1 MTAKQGEP
9 DPRAVRDAGAA
20 LSAEAAR
27 FASFGWMRGTSGNV
41 SLVLSRDPLRLAVTV
56 SARDKGELTGA
67 DVVVVDAKGSAVP
80 IDGAA
85 RPASAPAVPPA
96 PAAPPAPS
104 APSAPSAEAALHA
117 HIASVTGAGAV
128 VHVHTVAAV
137 AAGWHWPS
145 GVELEGIEMLK
156 GIGVPAEGVRVTI
169 PVIPNSQD
177 MRILGERFERARRPQ
192 VPAAIVASHGLYAWG
207 SDLEQAR
214 HHTEIVEWLL
224 ELALAAV

>member
-9 DPRAVRDAGAA
+9 DPRAVRDAGAV

-67 DVVVVDAKGSAVP
+67 DVVVVDVKGSAVP

-85 RPASAPAVPPA
+85 RPA
-96 PAAPPAPS
+96 S